1 MSIRQLPTR
10 AVEKVWGRH
19 DLPATFGRL
28 DPSSGPIGEI
38 WFEDQQD
45 SPLLIKYIF
54 TSQKL
59 SIQVHPS
66 DEQARAIGY
75 ARGKDEAWYVLS
87 AELDAVIGAGFAHEL
102 SAADLRAATLDG
114 SVDDLLTWHRVKP
127 GDFFYVPAGTVHAI
141 GAGVSLLEI
150 QQNVDLTY
158 RLFDYGRPREL
169 QIEEGLAASRPV
181 PFEHRR
187 PHVVDALRDL
197 LVEGPKI
204 VIERLR
210 GPSTQSISAGPDD
223 PVWLM
228 PMSDGCTAD
237 GAQIAAGT
245 VWLAEAPV
253 QVGLGPD
260 DYLLAA
266 YPGSK
271 ARP

>member
-1 MSIRQLPTR
+1 MPVRQLATR

-19 DLPATFGRL
+19 DIPLTFGKL
-28 DPSSGPIGEI
+28 EPSSGPIGEV
-38 WFEDQQD
+38 WFEDRQD

-66 DEQARAIGY
+66 DDQARAIGY
-75 ARGKDEAWYVLS
+75 ARGKDEAWYVMS
-87 AELDAVIGAGFAHEL
+87 AEPDAVIGAGFAQEL
-102 SAADLRAATLDG
+102 SMADLRTATLDG
-114 SVDDLLTWHRVKP
+114 SIDDMLTWHPVKP

-169 QIEEGLAASRPV
+169 QIEQGLAASRPV
-181 PFEHRR
+181 PFEHRA
-187 PHVVDALRDL
+187 PHTIDASRDV
-197 LVEGPKI
+197 LVEGSKI
-204 VIERLR
+204 VIERLS
-210 GPSTQSISAGPDD
+210 GPSTQNISASLED

-228 PMSDGCTAD
+228 PMSDGCIAD
-237 GAQIAAGT
+237 GAQIGAGT

-253 QVGLGPD
+253 RIGLGPD
-260 DYLLAA
+260 DCLLAA
-266 YPGSK
+266 YPGST
-271 ARP
+271 A